1 VVSTSTELVG
11 PLEVGKVTFTG
22 GPSQFWRDNGRLR
35 IIRSHA
41 TAIYDV
47 PVDTRDPRYSACTD
61 HRVACDCREA
71 ELAEQ
76 ISELRGEYSLLRN
89 AIDTVL
95 AGHPTTAGGE
105 DRYGQEIKPCQCTG
119 CQIARLIYVYPKES

>member
-1 VVSTSTELVG
+1 MTSTELVG
-11 PLEVGKVTFTG
+11 PLKVGKVSFTG
-22 GPSQFWRDNGRLR
+22 GPSQFWHDDQGHLR
-35 IIRSHA
+35 IISSHA

-47 PVDTRDPRYSACTD
+47 PVDTRDPRYAACTD
-61 HRVACDCREA
+61 HHIACDCREA

-95 AGHPTTAGGE
+95 AGHPTTADGE
-105 DRYGQEIKPCQCTG
+105 DRYGQPIKPCQCTG
-119 CQIARLIYVYPKES
+119 CQIARAIYIYPKES